1 VGHQHCTVKSRKN
14 KHLTYRERLRIE
26 VMLKDKKNSKE
37 IAAGLSCSQRTIQRE
52 IRRGMV
58 QQLNGATWQYYRVY
72 NADYAQNDY
81 AGQRGSSG
89 PGLKIGHDHKL
100 CEEIERQ
107 IRLKR
112 SPDVI
117 ARNIRSRTDEF
128 KVTLST
134 RTIYNYLDKNIFL
147 AVDYKDLV
155 YGHYRKKSGTPVNR
169 PSYNN
174 LRGRSIE
181 ERPVEANERAETGH
195 WEMDLVLGGKGC
207 GTTCLLTMTERISRR
222 EIIRK
227 LPDKTQAS
235 VIHEMDKLE
244 RQLGRRG
251 FSKMFKTITTDN
263 GPEFLNNAEMERSC
277 LSRRKSRTQVFYAH
291 PYSAYER
298 GSNENLNRM
307 IRRFIPK
314 GADISKYTKQDI
326 KRIEQWLN
334 TYPRKI
340 LDYRTPHEAYELAA

>member
-1 VGHQHCTVKSRKN
+1 MGHQHCTVKSRKN
-14 KHLTYRERLRIE
+14 KHLTYRERIRIE
-26 VMLKDKKNSKE
+26 VMRKEKKNSKE
-37 IAAGLSCSQRTIQRE
+37 IAAALLCSQRTIQRE
-52 IRRGMV
+52 IQRGQV
-58 QQLNGATWQYYRVY
+58 QQLNGATWQYYTVY

-81 AGQRGSSG
+81 IGKRGGSG

-100 CEEIERQ
+100 CEEIEQQ
-107 IRLKR
+107 IKLKH

-117 ARNIRSRTDEF
+117 ARNIHSRADEF

-147 AVDYKDLV
+147 TVDYKDLV
-155 YGHYRKKSGTPVNR
+155 YGHYRKKNGTPVNR

-181 ERPVEANERAETGH
+181 ERPSEANERTETGH
-195 WEMDLVLGGKGC
+195 WEMDLVLSGKDR
-207 GTTCLLTMTERISRR
+207 GTACLLTLTERKSRR

-227 LPDKTQAS
+227 LPDKSQAS
-235 VIHEMDKLE
+235 VIHELDKLE
-244 RQLGRRG
+244 RQLGRKG
-251 FSKMFKTITTDN
+251 FSKMFKTITSDN
-263 GPEFLNNAEMERSC
+263 GPEFLNSAEMERSC
-277 LSRRKSRTQVFYAH
+277 LSRRKRRTQVFYAH

-298 GSNENLNRM
+298 GSNENMNRM

-314 GADISKYTKQDI
+314 GANISKYTKQEI